1 MWSLKNRAAAVALG
15 PVIAA
20 TLLVATASAPPA
32 LAAPRKVNVVGGT
45 PISVVHAPW
54 QVYLRIGDSSA
65 CGGSILDA
73 GRVLTAAHCL
83 VPAGTTA
90 PYPAAAVTVLA
101 GFDDVS
107 VWAPGGPVPPGAQV
121 VGVAGLRVHP
131 YYEEAG
137 KADDVALL
145 TLARPLDLSGPR
157 AKPVG
162 LAPVGGGPAHPAALT
177 FSGYGMQV
185 QGTVPDG
192 KLYGATLTA
201 LSDALCR
208 PNIHP
213 NASATVQ
220 CVAAGAQ
227 AICMGDSGGPLLL
240 GGVQVGVA
248 SYVTP
253 AGCGRGP
260 AGFADVTAPETRAFL
275 DGAAS
280 IPLAPRQT
288 GQTQLSSVFPPLVG
302 SPMTC
307 DPGSWTAGA
316 ALSYTF
322 FDDRTGSTLL
332 SGASRSF
339 VPSAAHRGA
348 TVSCTVHATGA
359 GGTSMAWSGTSGPV
373 LADGVP
379 PFAALTSARCRRRRC
394 VATVSAYDS
403 NSQGAL
409 RIRATVRQR
418 TRGRCGRG
426 TRRGRC
432 SKLRKHRLAV
442 RPVVGTTTYRAK
454 SARLRRGRVTLRV
467 SVVDAAGNPS
477 AGRLTRRLRV
487 R

>member
-1 MWSLKNRAAAVALG
+1 MWSLSNRAAAVALG
-15 PVIAA
+15 QVLVA
-20 TLLVATASAPPA
+20 TLLAVATTAQPG
-32 LAAPRKVNVVGGT
+32 LAAPAKVKVIGGT
-45 PISVVHAPW
+45 PISVVRAPW
-54 QVYLRIGDSSA
+54 QVFLRIGDSSS

-145 TLARPLDLSGPR
+145 TLAHPLDLTGPR
-157 AKPVG
+157 AKAVM
-162 LAPVGGGPAHPAALT
+162 LAPVGGGPAHGATLS
-177 FSGYGMQV
+177 FSGYGMQA

-192 KLYGATLTA
+192 KLYGATLTG

-227 AICMGDSGGPLLL
+227 AICLGDSGGPLML
-240 GGVQVGVA
+240 GGAQVGVA
-248 SYVTP
+248 SYITP
-253 AGCGRGP
+253 AGCGGGP
-260 AGFADVTAPETRAFL
+260 AGFADVTAPETRAFI

-280 IPLAPRQT
+280 VPLAPRQA
-288 GQTQLSSVFPPLVG
+288 GQTQLSSVYPPVVG

-316 ALSYTF
+316 ALSFTF
-322 FDDRTGSTLL
+322 FDDRTGSTLRT
-332 SGASRSF
+332 GASSSF

-359 GGTSMAWSGTSGPV
+359 GGTSMGWSGTTGPV
-373 LADGVP
+373 LADGVAP
-379 PFAALTSARCRRRRC
+379 VAALTSVRCRRRRC
-394 VATVSAYDS
+394 VAVVSAYDS

-409 RIRATVRQR
+409 RIRMTARQR

-426 TRRGRC
+426 IRSRRC
-432 SKLRKHRLAV
+432 SKLRKRRLSV
-442 RPVVGTTTYRAK
+442 RPVVGTTTYKGR
-454 SARLRRGRVTLRV
+454 SPRLRRGRVTLGV
-467 SVVDAAGNPS
+467 TVVDAAGNPS